1 MPKSASLLLDCD
13 FFARDTLSV
22 ARELIG
28 AELAVGR
35 CRARIVETEAY
46 TTDAA
51 SHTMIRRHKAAL
63 MRETFGHIYVYQIY
77 GVHFCLNF
85 TTEREGIGAVLIRA
99 AEPLAGIGAM
109 AARRGVAER
118 RQLLSGPGKL
128 CQALGIGPA
137 YNGLRLGRELRLF
150 AATQA
155 VVVATSRRIGVTRA
169 SELEWRFFERGSPF
183 VSRLKNTG
191 RGEVGRREEGRTR
204 AQVTGDSSGEGDD

>member
-1 MPKSASLLLDCD
+1 MPKSSKVFLDCD
-13 FFARDTLSV
+13 FFARDTLCV

-28 AELAVGR
+28 TEMTVGH
-35 CRARIVETEAY
+35 CRVRIVETEAY

-51 SHTMIRRHKAAL
+51 SHSVIRRHKATL

-85 TTEREGIGAVLIRA
+85 TTEREGVGAVLIRA

-109 AARRGVAER
+109 AARRGVAQR

-128 CQALGIGPA
+128 CQALAIGPA
-137 YNGLRLGRELRLF
+137 YNGLPLGRELRLF
-150 AATQA
+150 ATLAP

-169 SELEWRFFERGSPF
+169 AELEWRFFERGSPF
-183 VSRLKNTG
+183 VSHRLEAG
-191 RGEVGRREEGRTR
+191 IRRSEMTVRSADR
-204 AQVTGDSSGEGDD
+204 S